1 MYNVT
6 HRNTAKQ
13 TVVHRV
19 YVRVYVKCAGNKG
32 TQYRDLDK
40 ESIETGFLMDTHP
53 LVTPAMVRVQHYT
66 FLEV

>member
-1 MYNVT
+1 MYNCSDVT

-19 YVRVYVKCAGNKG
+19 YVKCAGNKG
-32 TQYRDLDK
+32 TQIRDLYK

-53 LVTPAMVRVQHYT
+53 LVTPVIVRVQNYT